1 MPTDKKLDSM
11 LDIGMQLK
19 MNMDDFKA
27 RANKIVFNWCIN
39 RNLPAPQ
46 VEVLST
52 GFETNPDGT
61 ISYVANYVIGF
72 FKKRIAYHECDKK
85 AYIELIEEVEI

>member
-1 MPTDKKLDSM
+1 MN
-11 LDIGMQLK
+11 LK
-19 MNMDDFKA
+19 A
-27 RANKIVFNWCIN
+27 TAV
-39 RNLPAPQ
+39 
-46 VEVLST
+46 
-52 GFETNPDGT
+52 GFETNPDDT

>member
-1 MPTDKKLDSM
+1 
-11 LDIGMQLK
+11 

-27 RANKIVFNWCIN
+27 RANKAVFNWCIN
-39 RNLPAPQ
+39 RNLTAEELEAIA
-46 VEVLST
+46 V

-61 ISYVANYVIGF
+61 TSYVANYVIGF

-85 AYIELIEEVEI
+85 AYIELIEEIGI